1 MNDSN
6 LIYAKFYLSDKMTV
20 KGYFDPKSEATSF
33 LPIFDANNKPVGLIP
48 LSVITFVEYL
58 DIAE

>member
-1 MNDSN
+1 MQDSN
-6 LIYAKFYLSDKMTV
+6 LIYAKFHLLEKVTV

-48 LSVITFVEYL
+48 LSVIVYVE
-58 DIAE
+58 